1 MKILQ
6 KAISLFVR
14 ANSFLG
20 KCGVVIFIASL
31 LLFSGRTFARTAA
44 CTCSPCTCSPCTCG
58 GNETGKSTSSGSGK
72 TTPGK
77 NTSSKTTSNKS
88 EPGQRVSK
96 QHEGRRE
103 RDHGH
108 SGGVGVG
115 LNVDLGGVG
124 QRKAEPN
131 PFATTNAPP
140 SSQTQEKPKTKKIDR
155 SIDTTFDKV
164 ELTTAKAKEREKP
177 DPFVQVELTGEK
189 GKGQSTPASV
199 DQTTKP

>member
-1 MKILQ
+1 VRTLQ

-20 KCGVVIFIASL
+20 KYGVVIFIASL

-58 GNETGKSTSSGSGK
+58 GSESGKRTSSGSGK

-88 EPGQRVSK
+88 EPGQKVSK

-103 RDHGH
+103 REGGH
-108 SGGVGVG
+108 GGVEVG

-131 PFATTNAPP
+131 PFATNAPP
-140 SSQTQEKPKTKKIDR
+140 SSQTQEKPKTKKIDK

-164 ELTTAKAKEREKP
+164 ELTTAKAKEHEKP
-177 DPFVQVELTGEK
+177 DPFAQVELTGEK
-189 GKGQSTPASV
+189 GKGQSTPVPV